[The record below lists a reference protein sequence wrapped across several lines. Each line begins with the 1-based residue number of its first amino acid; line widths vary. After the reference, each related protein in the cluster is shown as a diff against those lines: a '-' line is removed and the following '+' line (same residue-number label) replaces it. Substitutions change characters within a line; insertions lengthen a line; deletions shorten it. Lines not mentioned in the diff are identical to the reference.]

1 MKTPPAC
8 WLMKS
13 EPEEYSIARLE
24 KEGRTPWSGVRNYQ
38 ARNFMRDTM
47 RPGDLVLFYHS
58 NSDPS
63 GVAGL
68 GRILGDARTDP
79 TQFDP
84 ASDYCDPK
92 SKPAQPSWLLRD
104 VGFVLRFPRV
114 VSLAELRANPALADM
129 LVLRKG
135 QRLSIQPASLAD
147 AREICRM
154 AGVRLPAE
162 FQPAKG

>member
-1 MKTPPAC
+1 
-8 WLMKS
+8 MKS
-13 EPEEYSIARLE
+13 EPEEYSIERLE

-47 RPGDLVLFYHS
+47 HAGDLVLFYHS

-68 GRILGDARTDP
+68 GRILGDVRPDP

-84 ASDYCDPK
+84 ASDYFDPK
-92 SKPAQPSWLLRD
+92 SKPAHPSWLLRD

-114 VSLAELRANPALADM
+114 ISLAELRATPALAHM

-135 QRLSIQPASLAD
+135 QRLSIQPATLAD

-162 FQPAKG
+162 FQPSKA